1 MFLRDYLTSGED
13 EHEVFELNGVKM
25 GLLICELPIIIRSKG
40 ALTHVI
46 PDRFFSGWD
55 LAHSGAAGALAKQG
69 VDVIL
74 APTYW
79 TATDSEP

>member
-13 EHEVFELNGVKM
+13 EHEVFELNGIKM
-25 GLLICELPIIIRSKG
+25 GLLICELPTLNKRDD
-40 ALTHVI
+40 ALTSDH
-46 PDRFFSGWD
+46 FFSGWD

>member
-1 MFLRDYLTSGED
+1 MYRDYLTPGDE

-25 GLLICELPIIIRSKG
+25 GLLIC
-40 ALTHVI
+40 
-46 PDRFFSGWD
+46 WD
-55 LAHSGAAGALAKQG
+55 LAHPNAAAALAKQG

-79 TATDSEP
+79 LATDSEP